1 MKPFIDCRRKKLQQ
15 SIRSEDMKTILDFLW
30 SIGTVQVSDKTIENL
45 YYEYPNSVCCT
56 WRTVDEESLEEFAE
70 WLGEYEI

>member
-1 MKPFIDCRRKKLQQ
+1 MKPFIDCRRKKPQFMHP
-15 SIRSEDMKTILDFLW
+15 EDMKTILDFLW
-30 SIGTVQVSDKTIENL
+30 SIGTVLVSDKTIENL
-45 YYEYPNSVCCT
+45 YYEYSNSVCCT